1 MVRRIGQVV
10 LGLVVIATAALGGWG
25 LFIVWN
31 ASGAAPDDLK
41 AHAGEHGQAAA
52 PAQSAK
58 LSPQA
63 QKNLELVA
71 RPLQLTTFWKTID
84 VPGVVVDRP
93 GISDR
98 GVVAPVSGVIT
109 KIHHYPGDTIAP
121 GAPLFAVRLVSETLH
136 ASQLELFK
144 ATREIDIAQQQKDR
158 LAAVAQSGALAQS
171 RIIEIDNQIR
181 LLEVTVQAYRQ
192 DLQARGLPNERI
204 AAAAR
209 GEFISEFTIN
219 APSAEALKF
228 AEIALT
234 SASEPL
240 TEPGGPPFA
249 FELQELKVELGMQ
262 VAAGQVLCTLAD
274 HRSLLI
280 EGHGFKQDMPLIQ
293 EAARNG
299 WEIDAEFE
307 LSGGDSWPRL
317 PAKLQIDHVAN
328 TIDVES
334 RTFSFYLPLE
344 NQWRAYERNGQTRL
358 LWRFRPGDR
367 VRLHVAVE
375 KLENVFVLPQAALV
389 REGPEAFVFRQN
401 GDLFDRKA
409 VHVLHEDRRN
419 VVIANG
425 GNARTGFYIA
435 QNGAASINRVLKAQ
449 AASGTPNVHV
459 HADGTVH
466 AAR

>member
-1 MVRRIGQVV
+1 MYRRIGQVV

-31 ASGAAPDDLK
+31 ASRAAPDDHK
-41 AHAGEHGQAAA
+41 AHAGDHAEAAA
-52 PAQSAK
+52 PVQTAR

-71 RPLQLTTFWKTID
+71 RPLRLTTFWKTID

-144 ATREIDIAQQQKDR
+144 ATREIDIAEQQKAR
-158 LAAVAQSGALAQS
+158 LAEVAQSGALAQS

-181 LLEVTVQAYRQ
+181 RLEVTVQAYQQ
-192 DLQARGLPNERI
+192 DLQARGLPSERI

-234 SASEPL
+234 SANEPL

-262 VAAGQVLCTLAD
+262 VETGHVLCTLAD

-307 LSGGDSWPRL
+307 LSAGDNWPRL
-317 PAKLQIDHVAN
+317 PAKLRIDHVAN

-401 GDLFDRKA
+401 GELFDRKA
-409 VHVLHEDRRN
+409 VQVLHEDRRY

-425 GNARTGFYIA
+425 GNARPGFYIA

-449 AASGTPNVHV
+449 SASGTPNVHV

-466 AAR
+466 AAH